1 MITKRFSACQTA
13 GSRIESSSV
22 VTSAF
27 ILDPDLGLTCDG
39 VPLAD
44 VAAHVGTPTF
54 VYSAASIRSAW
65 RRFDAAFAGVPHT
78 LHYALK
84 ANSRLAVLRLL
95 GEMGSGADA
104 NSGGEIDVA
113 MRAGF
118 TPDRIVF
125 TGVGKTREE
134 LDRAV
139 ALGVKAINAE
149 SLGELERIDA
159 IARARGV
166 RARVALRVNP
176 DIEAGAHPHI
186 STGRRINKFGVPID
200 LAREHYRRLAGM
212 AGLQPI
218 GVHAHIGS
226 QITDVAPLRQTAEAI
241 VEVVRQ
247 LTEDGVALEH
257 VDLGGGL
264 GVSYDGTAAPTPDD
278 YAAAVLPVVGPTG
291 LTVLLEPGRVIVA
304 QSAVLLARV
313 IDVKQVL
320 RRPPVRDPRRRDDR
334 AHPSGALRGVPPHRS
349 RQAAAGRR
357 ARHGGRRAALRE
369 QRRRGQEPEAAAA
382 RGRRPRGR
390 ARRRRL
396 RLDDGF
402 HLQPASPALRGNGGR
417 RAMGGHQPAAD
428 G

>member
-159 IARARGV
+159 IAHHGFPQISSV
-166 RARVALRVNP
+166 RIGKVMEIEIDDAGP
-176 DIEAGAHPHI
+176 D
-186 STGRRINKFGVPID
+186 
-200 LAREHYRRLAGM
+200 
-212 AGLQPI
+212 
-218 GVHAHIGS
+218 
-226 QITDVAPLRQTAEAI
+226 AEARLHEI
-241 VEVVRQ
+241 CGDLLSNPVI
-247 LTEDGVALEH
+247 ED
-257 VDLGGGL
+257 
-264 GVSYDGTAAPTPDD
+264 Y
-278 YAAAVLPVVGPTG
+278 VLQI
-291 LTVLLEPGRVIVA
+291 EP
-304 QSAVLLARV
+304 
-313 IDVKQVL
+313 
-320 RRPPVRDPRRRDDR
+320 
-334 AHPSGALRGVPPHRS
+334 
-349 RQAAAGRR
+349 
-357 ARHGGRRAALRE
+357 
-369 QRRRGQEPEAAAA
+369 
-382 RGRRPRGR
+382 
-390 ARRRRL
+390 
-396 RLDDGF
+396 
-402 HLQPASPALRGNGGR
+402 
-417 RAMGGHQPAAD
+417 
-428 G
+428 